1 MIHICIGIMSTM
13 LKMMLSTV
21 RPFRRKSVRTLPKV
35 TPLSKNV
42 QNGPSK
48 SVLPRRSRLR
58 STHLKL
64 SVKRFPVSSAAHQVV
79 SSNLAQRNVLTG
91 RRLLFQRFLRRP
103 VTLSPKR
110 SASTSPNWCPYSS
123 LLRSA
128 LTSPRRSAP
137 GPAPTQGR
145 SRSQLSRSGATCQ
158 LLSPDLLKSTAAL
171 PVNLTKNI
179 FVKDNLVFLIGSIQY
194 HVISIY

>member
-1 MIHICIGIMSTM
+1 MG
-13 LKMMLSTV
+13 MLSTV

-35 TPLSKNV
+35 TPLSKSV

-64 SVKRFPVSSAAHQVV
+64 SVRRFPVSSVAHQVV
-79 SSNLAQRNVLTG
+79 SSSPAQRSALTG
-91 RRLLFQRFLRRP
+91 RRLLLQRFPRRP

-110 SASTSPNWCPYSS
+110 SASTSPNWCPCSS

-158 LLSPDLLKSTAAL
+158 LPSLAWPRFSYNHCYEHGTQ
-171 PVNLTKNI
+171 
-179 FVKDNLVFLIGSIQY
+179 F
-194 HVISIY
+194 